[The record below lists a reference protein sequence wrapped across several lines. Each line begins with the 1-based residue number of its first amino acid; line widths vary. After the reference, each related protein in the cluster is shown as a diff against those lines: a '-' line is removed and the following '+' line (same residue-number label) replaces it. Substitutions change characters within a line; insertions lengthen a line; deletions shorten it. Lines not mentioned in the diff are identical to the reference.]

1 MFALLILPILI
12 SGFIHLSRYPKEKL
26 KLHRYD
32 GQLLY
37 LKSAK
42 HGVVYLLV
50 TSLLCFL
57 LKDFAIANYSF
68 QPVTWL
74 LDIIKSRDLNKEKI
88 STSEVQFTWLLVI
101 SFLTIIFSYF
111 CTCLA
116 QLYTFSLDALSE
128 KYYGNKVQ
136 SISYLGEILKDSPI
150 DSLFYNS
157 FSNLKP
163 ILITLKSKKVY
174 VGIVNQ
180 LGEPNESSLPN
191 QEISIVP
198 VLSGYRSSN
207 ELKVIFTND
216 YNALHSSEN
225 DISTIIKVC
234 EIETASWFNTEV
246 YESVNGNV
254 DNTQSQSGD
263 SNIN

>member
-12 SGFIHLSRYPKEKL
+12 SGFVHLSQYPKEKL

-42 HGVVYLLV
+42 HGVAYLFI
-50 TSLLCFL
+50 TSILCFL
-57 LKDFAIANYSF
+57 LKDFAIATHSF

-74 LDIIKSRDLNKEKI
+74 VDIIKSRDLNKEKI
-88 STSEVQFTWLLVI
+88 STSEVQFAWLLVI

-111 CTCLA
+111 CTYLA

-136 SISYLGEILKDSPI
+136 SISYLGDILKDSPI

-198 VLSGYRSSN
+198 ALSGYRSSDK
-207 ELKVIFTND
+207 LKVIFTND
-216 YNALHSSEN
+216 YAELDSNEN

-234 EIETASWFNTEV
+234 EIETTSWFNAEV
-246 YESVNGNV
+246 YERVNGNV
-254 DNTQSQSGD
+254 DNAQAQSGS
-263 SNIN
+263 SNID

>member
-12 SGFIHLSRYPKEKL
+12 SGFIHLSQYPKEKL

-42 HGVVYLLV
+42 HGVVYLLI

-57 LKDFAIANYSF
+57 LKDFAIASHSF

-74 LDIIKSRDLNKEKI
+74 IDIIKSRDLNKEKI
-88 STSEVQFTWLLVI
+88 STSEVQFAWLLVI

-111 CTCLA
+111 CTYLA

-136 SISYLGEILKDSPI
+136 SISYLGDILKDSPI

-198 VLSGYRSSN
+198 ALSGYRSSDK
-207 ELKVIFTND
+207 LKVIFTND
-216 YNALHSSEN
+216 YDELDSNEN

-234 EIETASWFNTEV
+234 EIETTSWFNAEV
-246 YESVNGNV
+246 YERVNGNV
-254 DNTQSQSGD
+254 DNAQAKSKG
-263 SNIN
+263 SNVN

>member
-12 SGFIHLSRYPKEKL
+12 SGFVHLSRYPKEKL

-42 HGVVYLLV
+42 HGVVYLII
-50 TSLLCFL
+50 TSFLCFL
-57 LKDFAIANYSF
+57 LKDFAIANHSF

-74 LDIIKSRDLNKEKI
+74 IDTIKSRDLSNEKI
-88 STSEVQFTWLLVI
+88 STSEVQFAWLLVI

-128 KYYGNKVQ
+128 RYYGNKVQ
-136 SISYLGEILKDSPI
+136 SISYLGDILKDSPI

-157 FSNLKP
+157 FSNLKA

-198 VLSGYRSSN
+198 ALSGYRSSDK
-207 ELKVIFTND
+207 LKVIFTND
-216 YNALHSSEN
+216 YDELDSNEN

-234 EIETASWFNTEV
+234 EIETASWFNAEV
-246 YESVNGNV
+246 YERVNGNV
-254 DNTQSQSGD
+254 DNAQTQSGSSD
-263 SNIN
+263 VN

>member
-1 MFALLILPILI
+1 MSFQ
-12 SGFIHLSRYPKEKL
+12 SFIHLSQYPKEKL

-42 HGVVYLLV
+42 HGVVYLLI

-57 LKDFAIANYSF
+57 LKDFVIASHSF

-74 LDIIKSRDLNKEKI
+74 VDIIKSRDLNKEKI
-88 STSEVQFTWLLVI
+88 STSEVQFAWLLVI

-111 CTCLA
+111 CTYLA

-136 SISYLGEILKDSPI
+136 SISYLGDILKDSPI

-198 VLSGYRSSN
+198 ALSGYRSSDK
-207 ELKVIFTND
+207 LKVIFTND
-216 YNALHSSEN
+216 YDELDSNEN

-234 EIETASWFNTEV
+234 EIETTSWFNAEV
-246 YESVNGNV
+246 YERVNGNV
-254 DNTQSQSGD
+254 DDAQAKSKG
-263 SNIN
+263 SNVN